1 MCKSCA
7 VKKAGDRYEKLRDE
21 ITAIMSNSL
30 NTDDKSAPATEAWK
44 STVNLPQ
51 DSVGS
56 DDSMTVDEQGEH
68 NQESHSVGPIPGNE
82 QGGHSSGDDE
92 NLVKEAGIVNTHR
105 EIGSQGRPDSKQTS
119 RAITRQLGT
128 QTNPDESDEGNS
140 KVCRY
145 YIQKQCKHRR
155 TGNDCEFLHPK
166 MCFRFVSYGWDSE
179 KGCEKG
185 KQCSFYHP
193 PLCHEAERNG
203 ECKRENCRF
212 YHTRQR

>member
-1 MCKSCA
+1 
-7 VKKAGDRYEKLRDE
+7 
-21 ITAIMSNSL
+21 
-30 NTDDKSAPATEAWK
+30 
-44 STVNLPQ
+44 
-51 DSVGS
+51 
-56 DDSMTVDEQGEH
+56 MTVDEQGEH
-68 NQESHSVGPIPGNE
+68 NQESHSVGPIPRNE

-128 QTNPDESDEGNS
+128 QTNQDESDEGNS